1 MSKQGIQT
9 AINRMHKTSYV
20 GLSNIEYRYIKLI
33 ERKEQEERALYGPNG
48 FFSTAPRYISG
59 NVNFDILGKKELDNF
74 EMWNLNLKDI
84 NSKIERIV
92 KKYDL
97 NDDEI
102 FKKHLQTQSAGYG
115 GSF

>member
-1 MSKQGIQT
+1 MSKQGIHV
-9 AINRMHKTSYV
+9 AINRMHKTSYN
-20 GLSNIEYRYIKLI
+20 GLSNIEYRYVKLT
-33 ERKEQEERALYGPNG
+33 ERKEQEDRALYGPRG
-48 FFSTAPRYISG
+48 FFSTAPRDISG
-59 NVNFDILGKKELDNF
+59 NVNFDILSKKELDNF

-97 NDDEI
+97 NEDKI
-102 FKKHLQTQSAGYG
+102 LKKHLQRQNVGYG